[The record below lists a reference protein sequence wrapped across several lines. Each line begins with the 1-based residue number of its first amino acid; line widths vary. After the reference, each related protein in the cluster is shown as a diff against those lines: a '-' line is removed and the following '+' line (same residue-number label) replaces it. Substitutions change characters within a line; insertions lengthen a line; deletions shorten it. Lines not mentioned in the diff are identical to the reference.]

1 MRDWKIEESRNCGGA
16 IKDEELTGEDA
27 QAWRRRGRHDRN
39 WQDVVLGRDRRSNGP
54 EARAAAD
61 KQVITDDPGF
71 LMEGRRWGRW

>member
-1 MRDWKIEESRNCGGA
+1 MRDWEIEESRNCGAGA

-39 WQDVVLGRDRRSNGP
+39 WQEVVLGGDRRSKGP

-61 KQVITDDPGF
+61 KQEITGDPGF
-71 LMEGRRWGRW
+71 